1 MRETLYL
8 KFIKSGSWGSIILP
22 RCFRLKD
29 LRLTYALTKMKS
41 CIIYK
46 KASSKTSQPNKTT
59 SIFSFTCIMS
69 KEWWVKRGIVFFE
82 QKTFFR
88 TNKIFR
94 ESGRRSEINE
104 QYTNGI
110 DPLKEIKRWS
120 FLDNEWKKEWFK
132 NCWTNLKNTIVSF
145 TERTIFWNKLFKKR

>member
-1 MRETLYL
+1 MRSQKWNHVLFT
-8 KFIKSGSWGSIILP
+8 
-22 RCFRLKD
+22 
-29 LRLTYALTKMKS
+29 
-41 CIIYK
+41 K

-110 DPLKEIKRWS
+110 DPLREIK
-120 FLDNEWKKEWFK
+120 KV
-132 NCWTNLKNTIVSF
+132 IVF
-145 TERTIFWNKLFKKR
+145 R